1 MPEPLRVVR
10 SELLLGT
17 DAAAR
22 MAHAAR
28 LAQAWLDAAP
38 DHRVVCVNMDRTAWP
53 VAASPRQ
60 VTMEEPTEL
69 AHALGA
75 DSRPDTLIVVDCL
88 TLWLTASMVRAM
100 RPDASDAY
108 MAEGRVPRA
117 IPLADAV
124 RACAGP
130 LVLVADGAEVVEAAP
145 VPPSRPAAPD
155 ARQLRQTLGSLQQQ
169 AAAACARVTLVTRDG
184 VMTLKDAA

>member
-22 MAHAAR
+22 QAHAAR

-38 DHRVVCVNMDRTAWP
+38 GHRVVCVNMDRAGGP
-53 VAASPRQ
+53 ADLSRQ
-60 VTMEEPTEL
+60 VTLQEPTEL
-69 AHALGA
+69 AHALGS
-75 DSRPDTLIVVDCL
+75 DSQPDTLIVVDCL

-130 LVLVADGAEVVEAAP
+130 LVLVADGADVVEDAGM
-145 VPPSRPAAPD
+145 PSGRAAAPD
-155 ARQLRQTLGSLQQQ
+155 ARQLRQTLASLQQE
-169 AAAACARVTLVTRDG
+169 AAAVCERVTLVTSSG